1 MSLIIP
7 ANSASAGGYA
17 VDNSLRFDS
26 TAGTYLNFNQATATS
41 ARKMT
46 YSTWFKLSKL
56 NDYNILLE
64 NVANPHISQIVIQDN
79 GNNND
84 LRFYDYDGS
93 TNIELKTSRAFR
105 DVSAWYHIVVAMDT
119 TQSTASN
126 RVKIYINGVQE
137 TALDTATYPDQNYD
151 TAITG
156 GTLQIGR
163 QGTTS
168 YYLDGYLA
176 ETVFIDGLQLA
187 ADSFGE
193 FDEDSG
199 IWKPIDGLAD
209 LTFGNNGFYLDYK
222 DSSAL
227 GNDAAGSNNLTVNNL
242 TAVDQSTDTCTNNSA
257 TFNPLFTPNPS
268 NVSTFSEGNLKVV
281 TNSTSQ
287 NSEGLSTLG
296 LTTGKWYGEFKL
308 IAQAAGESLCGVLNN
323 IENVTSSGL
332 NGTGGFSVASNGDSF
347 NNGSSQGAGNF
358 SASYTT
364 NDIIGI
370 ALDLDNNRVY
380 FSKNGSYTDGSGN
393 FDESS
398 PTGYFSLTSGQTYF
412 MGVGDK
418 STSQS
423 STWEANFG
431 SPSFAISS
439 GNTDAN
445 DYGNFEY
452 AVPSGYY
459 ALNTKNLAEFG

>member
-1 MSLIIP
+1 MPFILG
-7 ANSASAGGYA
+7 ANSLTGGYT
-17 VDNSLRFDS
+17 VDNSLRFDDGSSDYLDKTYGSAGNRQIWTYSFWVKKTTNAS
-26 TAGTYLNFNQATATS
+26 TLTPLDASSDGNNRSLILFDSDNIRMVSLVSGSVTTNLITS
-41 ARKMT
+41 AV
-46 YSTWFKLSKL
+46 Y
-56 NDYNILLE
+56 
-64 NVANPHISQIVIQDN
+64 
-79 GNNND
+79 
-84 LRFYDYDGS
+84 
-93 TNIELKTSRAFR
+93 R
-105 DVSAWYHIVVAMDT
+105 DVSAWYHIIVAFDS
-119 TQSTASN
+119 TQATASN
-126 RVKIYINGVQE
+126 RVKFYVNGTQV
-137 TALDTATYPDQNYD
+137 TSFGTATYPSLNQNE
-151 TAITG
+151 IINNNVKHS
-156 GTLQIGR
+156 IGR
-163 QGTTS
+163 DGFYTNQ
-168 YYLDGYLA
+168 YLDGYMS
-176 ETVFIDGLQLA
+176 EINFIDGQALTPT
-187 ADSFGE
+187 DFGE

-199 IWKPIDGLAD
+199 IWKPIAYAG
-209 LTFGNNGFYLDYK
+209 TYGTNGFYLETK
-222 DSSAL
+222 DSGAL
-227 GNDAAGSNNLTVNNL
+227 GADTSGNGNNFTVNNL
-242 TAVDQSTDTCTNNSA
+242 TAVDQSTDTPTNNFA

-287 NSEGLSTLG
+287 NSDGLSTLG
-296 LTTGKWYGEFKL
+296 VSSGKYYGEFKL
-308 IAQAAGESLCGVLNN
+308 IAQATGESVCGVLNN
-323 IENVTSSGL
+323 IENVTTEGL

-347 NNGSSQGAGNF
+347 NNGSSQGANNF
-358 SASYTT
+358 SASYTN

-439 GNTDAN
+439 GNTDPN
-445 DYGNFEY
+445 GYGNFEY

-459 ALNTKNLAEFG
+459 ALNTKNLAEYG